1 MGSLKARIRKA
12 ERDAQADTV
21 VLLCPECGEEMRV
34 AENTDVEYIA
44 WCWTQETGAKSYR
57 ETPPDVFVIANHP
70 HAVEGLIDKA
80 TGEPWLARLESAGGR
95 DVD

>member
-12 ERDAQADTV
+12 ERDVQAETM
-21 VLLCPECGEEMRV
+21 VLCCPECGEEMRV
-34 AENTDVEYIA
+34 GLDSDLQYIA
-44 WCWTQETGAKSYR
+44 YLWTLETGAKSHQP
-57 ETPPDVFVIANHP
+57 TPPDVLVIANHP
-70 HAVEGLIDKA
+70 HDAEGLIGKA